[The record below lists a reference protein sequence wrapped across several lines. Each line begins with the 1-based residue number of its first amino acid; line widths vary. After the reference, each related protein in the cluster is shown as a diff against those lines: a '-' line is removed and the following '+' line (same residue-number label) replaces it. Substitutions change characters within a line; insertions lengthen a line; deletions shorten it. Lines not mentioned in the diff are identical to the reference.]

1 MSNKSPCIML
11 VDDEPANLTLLE
23 ELLRLE
29 GYATVSAESGAEALS
44 LARASRPDLILL
56 DIMMPE
62 MNGFDVCEIACGRI
76 RHCKLY
82 P

>member
-62 MNGFDVCEIACGRI
+62 MNGFDVCDRSCGRI